1 MRFLSKKECPDL
13 LACLGEESWCTA
25 KTNETENTL
34 HSVAWVQERIVTIQ
48 SLEGY
53 LLLRVI
59 AVLSTAEEELVKQRM
74 ERASHRDSG
83 SFHFSV
89 RKLEG
94 FLLAQVECYEA
105 MEAACV
111 EAQVKMLYQRLED
124 ALSGP

>member
-13 LACLGEESWCTA
+13 LARLGEESWRTA
-25 KTNETENTL
+25 KTNETENPL
-34 HSVAWVQERIVTIQ
+34 HSVAWVQDRVVTIQ

-53 LLLRVI
+53 LLLRVT
-59 AVLSTAEEELVKQRM
+59 AVLSTAEEELVEQRM

>member
-13 LACLGEESWCTA
+13 LACLGEECWCTA

-59 AVLSTAEEELVKQRM
+59 AVLSTAEEELVEQRM

>member
-1 MRFLSKKECPDL
+1 M
-13 LACLGEESWCTA
+13 ACLGEESWCTA

-59 AVLSTAEEELVKQRM
+59 AVLSTAEEELVEQRM

-94 FLLAQVECYEA
+94 FLLAQVEYYEA